1 MLRIHQLM
9 LDEDNLNKE
18 HNLVGILLEIGDEKI
33 LHKEERDVT
42 MQMLKIGDPISKK
55 ILNVILWNRQA
66 LVDK

>member
-1 MLRIHQLM
+1 MLRIHQLL

-42 MQMLKIGDPISKK
+42 MQMLKIGDAIQKK
-55 ILNVILWNRQA
+55 ILNVIIWNKQA

>member
-1 MLRIHQLM
+1 M